1 MDKRILLLSGAM
13 AAGKTTVATAIRD
26 RLGFEKISSSG
37 YLLQQLDPLALF
49 SDLERRTALQEL
61 GDALDNDTDYRWLVD
76 AVALPAVQA
85 RPDQL
90 AWYVDAVRKA
100 RQVAHFRAAFDGQ
113 VRHIHLVAPEGV
125 LRQRFVDDP
134 VRRGQTYDVVV
145 AHANEQAA
153 RSLGALADRVV
164 DTSVMSPDDIVT
176 VVQHLWEVA

>member
-61 GDALDNDTDYRWLVD
+61 GDSLDHDTDYRWIID
-76 AVALPAVQA
+76 AVALPAVLA
-85 RPDQL
+85 RPDQS

-113 VRHIHLVAPEGV
+113 VRHVHLTAPEAT
-125 LRQRFVDDP
+125 LRQRFADDP

-153 RSLGALADRVV
+153 RGLWALADRVL
-164 DTSVMSPDDIVT
+164 DTSVMSADDIVS
-176 VVQHLWEVA
+176 VVQHLWEVV